1 MILQQYLLKN
11 LINSNSSCLLD
22 QTNKKGKQM
31 INKLRLSTAIIGSL
45 AGLGLS
51 AAVAQ
56 TTVSGNIAVG
66 FIASSTD
73 ATTKSGSWS
82 SMSKETQINI
92 GTKGKLNNGM
102 GYAAGFSIENDG
114 PDTGAVGTHTEGNY
128 IEISSGDTTLTLG
141 ADRIQNGDRHVT
153 NANGIGYIGQDGLG
167 AGAATTS
174 AGSVSI
180 FPRHGAIYQNFGAGI
195 VQKVGNGNLS
205 FLYVPKLSTTTL
217 NEIGNDAGAVAAN
230 DDSTNRKG
238 DAFEVGYIGDLGVAG
253 LTLQAFY
260 TTGDRVNEVT
270 LTDKKVKS
278 TNLGASYKMGN
289 VTLSASQ
296 LKTEGVQAGQLGSAT
311 LTEELTGKSI
321 GVAFAASK
329 DLTLGLTYGKADSTA
344 AAAIRDEKTIIAS
357 VGYSLGAVGVKAQVA
372 DVENFS
378 GQANNDGKMAR
389 VLVFTSF

>member
-1 MILQQYLLKN
+1 
-11 LINSNSSCLLD
+11 
-22 QTNKKGKQM
+22 
-31 INKLRLSTAIIGSL
+31 
-45 AGLGLS
+45 
-51 AAVAQ
+51 
-56 TTVSGNIAVG
+56 
-66 FIASSTD
+66 
-73 ATTKSGSWS
+73 
-82 SMSKETQINI
+82 MSKETQINI

-167 AGAATTS
+167 AGAATTA